1 MGHFYS
7 ILEIV
12 LFLFFSLY
20 FYDSVTTA
28 AKKEVCIPGMKEY
41 HMVSIRIKQC

>member
-12 LFLFFSLY
+12 ANVFSLY